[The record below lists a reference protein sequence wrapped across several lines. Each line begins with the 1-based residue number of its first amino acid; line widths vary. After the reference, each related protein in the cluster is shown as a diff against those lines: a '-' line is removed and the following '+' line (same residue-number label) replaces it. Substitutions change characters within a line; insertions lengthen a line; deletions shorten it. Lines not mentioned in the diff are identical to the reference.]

1 MVSDYLLACRCRDY
15 WHVRCRILVVSHVLV
30 LAAWIAIRRG
40 GSALENSR
48 WKDQARP
55 LEDRDG
61 KTKHVLRMAACTK
74 GMLRN
79 RADRGR
85 SPDCRIKV
93 QITLY
98 IYGVKAGRGGHPTS
112 SKNKSSIFAFIPMY
126 TFLFRSLSLLPSP
139 FLPAKFRDRSARAN
153 PSCCIPQAGSR
164 RHLDPV

>member
-1 MVSDYLLACRCRDY
+1 
-15 WHVRCRILVVSHVLV
+15 VVSHVLV

-55 LEDRDG
+55 LEDSDG

-79 RADRGR
+79 RADRVR
-85 SPDCRIKV
+85 SPDRKIKV

-98 IYGVKAGRGGHPTS
+98 IYGVKASRGNNQHRPKTNLLLFCS
-112 SKNKSSIFAFIPMY
+112 FTFFIY
-126 TFLFRSLSLLPSP
+126 FSHLS
-139 FLPAKFRDRSARAN
+139 
-153 PSCCIPQAGSR
+153 Q
-164 RHLDPV
+164 

>member
-1 MVSDYLLACRCRDY
+1 MRSEEE
-15 WHVRCRILVVSHVLV
+15 
-30 LAAWIAIRRG
+30 G
-40 GSALENSR
+40 
-48 WKDQARP
+48 P
-55 LEDRDG
+55 LEDSRWEDLARLAHG
-61 KTKHVLRMAACTK
+61 
-74 GMLRN
+74 GMHHGDPEESSRQ
-79 RADRGR
+79 RKESTHREISR
-85 SPDCRIKV
+85 HRKIKV

-126 TFLFRSLSLLPSP
+126 TFLFRSFSLLPSP

>member
-1 MVSDYLLACRCRDY
+1 MA
-15 WHVRCRILVVSHVLV
+15 
-30 LAAWIAIRRG
+30 G
-40 GSALENSR
+40 GCSVHAVHHGDAEELFGQRKESTHREISR
-48 WKDQARP
+48 HRK
-55 LEDRDG
+55 
-61 KTKHVLRMAACTK
+61 
-74 GMLRN
+74 
-79 RADRGR
+79 
-85 SPDCRIKV
+85 IKV

-126 TFLFRSLSLLPSP
+126 TFLFRSFSLLPSP